1 MAQLTGLVYA
11 GFMSLKTIIAQLRR
25 HDLFTAIDQMRL
37 EVIAFTAERAQFEQG
52 ELLFE
57 MGEEGS
63 DAYLILEGE
72 ALMVASPEDKG
83 HRVDAGDLIGEMA
96 LLQGDGGSLRRSSV
110 RAVSRVEA
118 MVISRYLFQRLMQ
131 EFPEMAEAVAGAL
144 MRRLGQTAN
153 EMTKL
158 AHDLARH
165 RTRQKNM
172 MGDGRNE

>member
-1 MAQLTGLVYA
+1 MAHMPGLVYA
-11 GFMSLKTIIAQLRR
+11 VTMSLKTIIAQLRR

-37 EVIAFTAERAQFEQG
+37 EVIAFTAERAHFEPG

-57 MGEEGS
+57 MGEEGA
-63 DAYLILEGE
+63 DAYLILAGE
-72 ALMVASPEDKG
+72 ALMVAGPHDTG

-96 LLQGDGGSLRRSSV
+96 LLQGDTGSYRRSSV

-118 MVISRYLFQRLMQ
+118 MVISRYLFQRLLQ

-153 EMTKL
+153 EMTRL
-158 AHDLARH
+158 AHDLERH
-165 RTRQKNM
+165 RGGQNRKI
-172 MGDGRNE
+172 GDGQNE